1 MTPPPEIDP
10 LLYAKEYVA
19 TMEQSINLGILFVLA
34 FIGAMWVL
42 NEVMV

>member
-1 MTPPPEIDP
+1 MTPPPDLDP
-10 LLYAKEYVA
+10 LLYAEEYVA
-19 TMEQSINLGILFVLA
+19 MWERSFNLSILFVLA